1 MNDREAPLLE
11 HVAELRQRLLR
22 AAIALVL
29 GAVIGSIFTR
39 PAVELLVRPTESANI
54 VVLSPIEGPVTYFR
68 VSLFLGVIVAL
79 PYVTYQ
85 IYAFVR
91 PGLYPHER
99 RFMRLSI
106 PLVLLLFLLGTAF
119 GLFVLVPLS
128 MPVLSGFFAGIVDPM
143 YSLNEYLGF
152 VTAIL
157 LWMGLLFQTPLVIYV
172 LTSFGLVTPKGLK
185 KARRYVIF
193 GAGFL
198 AAVITPT
205 TDPVTMLLT
214 MAPFVVLYE
223 IGVLLARVATHRRRT
238 DQN

>member
-1 MNDREAPLLE
+1 LE
-11 HVAELRQRLLR
+11 HITELRQRLLR
-22 AAIALVL
+22 AAIALVI
-29 GAVIGSIFTR
+29 GAFIGSIFTR
-39 PAVELLVRPTESANI
+39 PAVELLVRPTQTADI
-54 VVLSPIEGPVTYFR
+54 VVLSPTEGPITYFR
-68 VSLFLGVIVAL
+68 VSLFLGVIFAL
-79 PYVTYQ
+79 PFITYQ
-85 IYAFVR
+85 IYAFIR
-91 PGLYPHER
+91 PGLYPRER

-128 MPVLSGFFAGIVDPM
+128 LPVLSGFFSGIVDPM

-172 LTSFGLVTPKGLK
+172 LAVFGFVEPRGLK
-185 KARRYVIF
+185 KVRKYVIF

-205 TDPVTMLLT
+205 TDPVTMLLA

-223 IGVLLARVATHRRRT
+223 VGILLAGLAARRRDKDNT
-238 DQN
+238 SQGASS